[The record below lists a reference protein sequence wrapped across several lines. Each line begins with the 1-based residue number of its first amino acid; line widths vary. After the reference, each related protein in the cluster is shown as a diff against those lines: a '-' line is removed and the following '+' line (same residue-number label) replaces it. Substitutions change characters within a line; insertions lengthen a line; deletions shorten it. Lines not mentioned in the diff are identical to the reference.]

1 MNFKSKLLALGTAT
15 ALSFFIY
22 SCGSDS
28 SVEDNSKSQS
38 DSTSLTTEASDSSN
52 DFQLYS
58 LPTPMIMASALKNMD
73 GKYNDKYLE
82 PVLES
87 LKKTKGTESDR
98 ALALGLYSVDIG
110 YAALFNHQQVAF
122 NIFSNCSKLA
132 RDLNVEGEI
141 SKETL
146 ERFRSN
152 INNRDSLTY
161 IILFAFNK
169 IHNNLYTSERKP
181 AALHIIAGAY
191 IEGSYLAIKSYN
203 ASKNDEIKQ
212 VVAEQKVF
220 LENIAELA
228 EQENKDG
235 KNDDLISKLQTLI
248 KAYENVKIKIENA
261 KIAKIELTPDEFNAI
276 EKSIEE
282 IRNSIINS

>member
-1 MNFKSKLLALGTAT
+1 MNLKNKFLAGTISVVS
-15 ALSFFIY
+15 LFIY
-22 SCGSDS
+22 SCGSDNS
-28 SVEDNSKSQS
+28 AEDNLSKNQADTTSQTAEVA
-38 DSTSLTTEASDSSN
+38 DTSSN
-52 DFQLYS
+52 FQLYS
-58 LPTPMIMASALKNMD
+58 LPTPMIMASALKNMN
-73 GKYNDKYLE
+73 GSYNEKYIE

-87 LKKTKGTESDR
+87 MKKPKGTEADR
-98 ALALGLYSVDIG
+98 ALALGVYSVDIG

-146 ERFRSN
+146 ERFRKN
-152 INNRDSLTY
+152 INNRDSLTF

-203 ASKNDEIKQ
+203 SNKNEEIRQ

-235 KNDDLISKLQTLI
+235 KNDDLISKLQGLI
-248 KAYENVKIKIENA
+248 KAYEKVNIKIENA
-261 KIAKIELTPDEFNAI
+261 KIAKIELTPDEFKGI